1 MEDYVS
7 GGEFSKEE
15 VEHNNLIMFTS
26 TSNPTTF
33 EEAVQNS
40 KWRVAMDLEIE
51 AIERNG
57 TWELTDLP
65 KGMKKI
71 GVKWV
76 FKTKL
81 NENGKLDKCKAWLVA
96 KGYA

>member
-7 GGEFSKEE
+7 GGEFSEAE
-15 VEHNNLIMFTS
+15 EHNNLVLLTS

-33 EEAVQNS
+33 KEAIQSS
-40 KWRVAMDLEIE
+40 KWIAAMDLEIE

-57 TWELTDLP
+57 TWELIDLP

-71 GVKWV
+71 GVKWEIGRAHV
-76 FKTKL
+76 
-81 NENGKLDKCKAWLVA
+81 
-96 KGYA
+96 